1 MLGEGAVSKLKD
13 EWICCRID
21 GSGVVMTAAC
31 SKEEVV
37 GFVTKTVSLVENGE
51 GRWRM
56 LSRSAW
62 DVNEN
67 DPSYG
72 SRN

>member
-37 GFVTKTVSLVENGE
+37 GFVTKTVE
-51 GRWRM
+51 GRM
-56 LSRSAW
+56 DLL
-62 DVNEN
+62 
-67 DPSYG
+67 
-72 SRN
+72 